1 MAMDHKAFVLPMK
14 ALAVV
19 TVLMGGAAMSGT
31 ADAQEHSLRLS
42 TLMKPDSDG
51 AKAAQ
56 RFADKVAEKTEG
68 RIEITV
74 YPASQLGDWIE
85 VHEQVSFGALDLAM
99 QPLSNSY
106 DQRLAIAWF
115 PYTTTTY
122 ESAEQA
128 FSDGG
133 YIDEIVDDVIA
144 DQNLKLLGV
153 YGVGMG
159 GAGFATEVDNP
170 TDPDAR
176 HNLKVRI
183 WPGGTTH
190 RYLMERLGYNTAT
203 VPWAELYTG
212 LQTGVVDG
220 QIGGTPELALDNFED
235 VTKTWIQY
243 NDHFEPAWIFV
254 NRGLYNSLSE
264 ADQKALLDA
273 AQEVTKERFAEVEK
287 ADQAFLQQMR
297 DAGIEVVVLDG
308 PTLEKFARVTRE
320 EVWPQIQDEVG
331 EDVMARLRSGLKL
344 N

>member
-1 MAMDHKAFVLPMK
+1 MNKEAFVQFLSTL
-14 ALAVV
+14 ALATAVI
-19 TVLMGGAAMSGT
+19 GSAAT
-31 ADAQEHSLRLS
+31 AQDYTLRLS

-51 AKAAQ
+51 ARAAES
-56 RFADKVAEKTEG
+56 FAEKVAEKTDG

-128 FSDGG
+128 FTEGG
-133 YIDEIVDDVIA
+133 YIHDIVDDVIA
-144 DQNLKLLGV
+144 EQNLKLLGV

-159 GAGFATEVDNP
+159 GAGFAGEVDNP
-170 TDPDAR
+170 TDPNAD

-190 RYLMERLGYNTAT
+190 RHLMERLGYNTAT

-220 QIGGTPELALDNFED
+220 QIGGTPEMALDNFKD

-243 NDHFEPAWIFV
+243 NDHFEPAWFFV
-254 NRGLYNSLSE
+254 NRGLYDSLSE
-264 ADQKALLDA
+264 ADQQALVEA
-273 AQEVTKERFAEVEK
+273 AQEVTKARFAEVEK
-287 ADQAFLQQMR
+287 ADQAFLQEMR
-297 DAGIEVVVLDG
+297 DAGIEVVDLDEA
-308 PTLEKFARVTRE
+308 TLEEFARVTRD
-320 EVWPQIQDEVG
+320 EVWPEIEGEVG
-331 EDVMARLRSGLKL
+331 EEVLARLQSALSQ

>member
-1 MAMDHKAFVLPMK
+1 MNKEAVVRSLSVL
-14 ALAVV
+14 ALATVV
-19 TVLMGGAAMSGT
+19 IGGPAT
-31 ADAQEHSLRLS
+31 AQDHTLRLS

-56 RFADKVAEKTEG
+56 RFAHKVAEKSEG
-68 RIEITV
+68 RIEIQV

-122 ESAEQA
+122 ASAEQA
-128 FSDGG
+128 FTEGG
-133 YIDEIVDDVIA
+133 YIHQIVDDVIA
-144 DQNLKLLGV
+144 EQNLKLLGV

-159 GAGFATEVDNP
+159 GAGFASEIDNP
-170 TDPDAR
+170 TDPNAEHD
-176 HNLKVRI
+176 LKVRI

-190 RYLMERLGYNTAT
+190 RHMMERFGFNTAT

-220 QIGGTPELALDNFED
+220 QIGGTPEMALENFKD

-243 NDHFEPAWIFV
+243 NDHFEPAWLFI
-254 NRGLYNSLSE
+254 NRPLFESMSE
-264 ADQKALLDA
+264 ADQKALVDA
-273 AQEVTKERFAEVEK
+273 AQEITKERFAEVEK
-287 ADQAFLQQMR
+287 AEQAFLQEMR
-297 DAGIEVVVLDG
+297 DAGIEVVALDEA
-308 PTLEKFARVTRE
+308 TLEEFARVTRE
-320 EVWPQIQDEVG
+320 EVWPEIEGEVG
-331 EDVMARLRSGLKL
+331 EDVMARLRSAL
-344 N
+344 NQN

>member
-1 MAMDHKAFVLPMK
+1 MNKEAFVRSLSTV
-14 ALAVV
+14 ALATVV
-19 TVLMGGAAMSGT
+19 LGGAVS
-31 ADAQEHSLRLS
+31 AQDYSLRLS

-51 AKAAQ
+51 AKAAE
-56 RFADKVAEKTEG
+56 RFAEKVAEKSEG
-68 RIEITV
+68 RVQIQV

-122 ESAEQA
+122 ESAEEA
-128 FSDGG
+128 FTEGG
-133 YIDEIVDDVIA
+133 FIHQIVDDVIA
-144 DQNLKLLGV
+144 EQNLKLLGV

-159 GAGFATEVDNP
+159 GAGFATEVANP
-170 TDPDAR
+170 TDPAAEHD
-176 HNLKVRI
+176 LKVRI

-190 RYLMERLGYNTAT
+190 RHMMERFGYNTAT

-220 QIGGTPELALDNFED
+220 QIGGTPEMTLDNFKD

-243 NDHFEPAWIFV
+243 NDHFEPAWFFV
-254 NRGLYNSLSE
+254 SRPLFESMPE
-264 ADQKALLDA
+264 ADQKALVDA
-273 AQEVTKERFAEVEK
+273 AQEITKERFAEVQK
-287 ADQAFLQQMR
+287 ADAAFLQEMR
-297 DAGIEVVVLDG
+297 DAGIEVVDFDEA
-308 PTLEKFARVTRE
+308 TLEEFARVTRE
-320 EVWPQIQDEVG
+320 EVWPEIEGEVG
-331 EDVMARLRSGLKL
+331 EEVMAQLRSALKL

>member
-1 MAMDHKAFVLPMK
+1 MNKEALVRSLSTV
-14 ALAVV
+14 ALA
-19 TVLMGGAAMSGT
+19 TIVLGGAAT
-31 ADAQEHSLRLS
+31 AQDYSLRLS

-51 AKAAQ
+51 AKAAE
-56 RFADKVAEKTEG
+56 RFAEKVAEKSEG
-68 RIEITV
+68 RIQVQV

-122 ESAEQA
+122 ESAEEA
-128 FSDGG
+128 FTEGG
-133 YIDEIVDDVIA
+133 FIHQIVDDVIVE
-144 DQNLKLLGV
+144 QNLKLLGV

-159 GAGFATEVDNP
+159 GAGFATEVANP
-170 TDPDAR
+170 ADPSAD
-176 HNLKVRI
+176 HDLKVRI

-190 RYLMERLGYNTAT
+190 RQMMERFGFNTAT

-220 QIGGTPELALDNFED
+220 QIGGTPEMTLDNFKD

-243 NDHFEPAWIFV
+243 NDHFEPAWFFISRPLFE
-254 NRGLYNSLSE
+254 SMPE
-264 ADQKALLDA
+264 PDQKALVDA
-273 AQEVTKERFAEVEK
+273 AQEVTKERFAEVEQ
-287 ADQAFLQQMR
+287 ADQAFLQEMR
-297 DAGIEVVVLDG
+297 DAGIEVVDFDEA
-308 PTLEKFARVTRE
+308 TLEEFARITRE
-320 EVWPQIQDEVG
+320 EVWPEIEGEVG
-331 EDVMARLRSGLKL
+331 EEVMAQLRSALKL

>member
-1 MAMDHKAFVLPMK
+1 MNKEAFVQFLSTL
-14 ALAVV
+14 ALATAVI
-19 TVLMGGAAMSGT
+19 GSAAT
-31 ADAQEHSLRLS
+31 AQDYTLRLS

-51 AKAAQ
+51 ARAAES
-56 RFADKVAEKTEG
+56 FAEKVAEKTDG

-122 ESAEQA
+122 ESAQQA
-128 FSDGG
+128 FTEGG
-133 YIDEIVDDVIA
+133 YIHEIVDDVIA
-144 DQNLKLLGV
+144 EQNLKLLGV

-159 GAGFATEVDNP
+159 GAGFAGEVDNP
-170 TDPDAR
+170 TDPNAD

-190 RYLMERLGYNTAT
+190 RHLMERLGYNTAT

-220 QIGGTPELALDNFED
+220 QIGGTPEMALDNFKD

-243 NDHFEPAWIFV
+243 NDHFEPAWFFV
-254 NRGLYNSLSE
+254 NRGLYDSLSE
-264 ADQKALLDA
+264 ADQQALVEA
-273 AQEVTKERFAEVEK
+273 AQEVTKARFAEVEK
-287 ADQAFLQQMR
+287 ADQAFLQEMR
-297 DAGIEVVVLDG
+297 DAGIEVVDLDEA
-308 PTLEKFARVTRE
+308 TLEEFARVTRD
-320 EVWPQIQDEVG
+320 EVWPEIEGEVG
-331 EDVMARLRSGLKL
+331 EEVLARLQSALSQ

>member
-1 MAMDHKAFVLPMK
+1 M
-14 ALAVV
+14 LAVA
-19 TVLMGGAAMSGT
+19 TVFVGST

-51 AKAAQ
+51 GRAADS
-56 RFADKVAEKTEG
+56 FAQKVAEKTDG

-122 ESAEQA
+122 DSAEEA
-128 FSDGG
+128 FSEGG
-133 YIDEIVDDVIA
+133 YIHQIVDDVIA
-144 DQNLKLLGV
+144 EQNMKLLGV

-159 GAGFATEVDNP
+159 GAGFATEVDGAA
-170 TDPDAR
+170 DPNAD
-176 HNLKVRI
+176 HDLKVRV

-190 RYLMERLGYNTAT
+190 RYLMERLGFNTAT

-220 QIGGTPELALDNFED
+220 QIGGTPEMALDNFKD

-243 NDHFEPAWIFV
+243 NDHFEPAWFV
-254 NRGLYNSLSE
+254 INRGLFDSLPE
-264 ADQKALLDA
+264 ADQKALVEA
-273 AQEVTKERFAEVEK
+273 AQEVTKARFAEVREM
-287 ADQAFLQQMR
+287 DEAFLQEMR
-297 DAGIEVVVLDG
+297 DSGIEVVELDE
-308 PTLEKFARVTRE
+308 PALEEFARVTRE
-320 EVWPQIQDEVG
+320 EVWPDIEGEVG
-331 EDVMARLRSGLKL
+331 EDVMARLRSALKL